1 MNIRLTSSRN
11 PFFFMVSGRN
21 GDLNERGLLVKFP
34 GAVQLV
40 GVLLVGACG
49 LAAAVQRVDVLY

>member
-1 MNIRLTSSRN
+1 
-11 PFFFMVSGRN
+11 MVSGRN